1 MVKSLLPVA
10 SSPGNN
16 LKAYLSFIR
25 KIEILSPIE
34 EQQLALKWTEDEDI
48 NAAQSLVMA
57 HLRFVVYIARSY
69 NGYGLP
75 LSDLIQEGNV
85 GLMKA
90 VKRFD
95 PHRGVRLITFAVYWI
110 RSEIHQYILQNWKIV
125 KVATTKSQRKLFFN
139 LRSSRQRLS
148 WLTESEIKDIAKD
161 LEVPTKDVREME
173 ARLTI
178 KDTSFDYGMDED
190 EDESLSPSNNLSD
203 NSTNPHTLIEQNEWE
218 ENLHQA
224 LIKGIGELDSK
235 SRNVVEARWLAPK
248 KSTLKQL
255 AKQMDLSPERIR
267 QIEKSA
273 FDKVRKHLRE
283 LSND

>member
-25 KIEILSPIE
+25 KIEILSPME
-34 EQQLALKWTEDEDI
+34 EQQLALKWTETGDM

-69 NGYGLP
+69 KGYGLP

-90 VKRFD
+90 VKKFD

-110 RSEIHQYILQNWKIV
+110 RSEIHEYILQNWKIV

-139 LRSSRQRLS
+139 LRSSQQRLA
-148 WLTESEIKDIAKD
+148 WLSESEIKDIAED
-161 LEVPTKDVREME
+161 LEVLPKDVREME
-173 ARLTI
+173 ARLTVN
-178 KDTSFDYGMDED
+178 DSSFDYTGDDDDE
-190 EDESLSPSNNLSD
+190 ESLAPANFLGDDSS
-203 NSTNPHTLIEQNEWE
+203 NPHAVIEQSEWE

-224 LIKGIGELDSK
+224 LIKGIAELDTK
-235 SRNVVEARWLAPK
+235 SRDVVEARWLSPK
-248 KSTLKQL
+248 KSTLKEL

-267 QIEKSA
+267 QIEKHA
-273 FDKVRKHLRE
+273 FNKVREHLRE
-283 LSND
+283 LAED